1 MDLLIEGVIELPN
14 QRSCRHLME
23 RRATIKEATP
33 TIQLAEYD
41 GDLAI

>member
-1 MDLLIEGVIELPN
+1 
-14 QRSCRHLME
+14 ME

-41 GDLAI
+41 GDLSIWPVR